1 MIDLTPLDV
10 RKKKGDFRRGMRGY
24 DPAMVDEF
32 LDVVADRLEELVREN
47 IALRERIS
55 GLDQAVTSYRERER
69 AMNDALVSAQQ
80 LREETRTQAT
90 REAELVLREARAEA
104 ERIVSE
110 AQGEVSGAA
119 DAVRRIQ
126 AQRAWFLRAFRAF
139 VERQLV
145 EIEQEE
151 ERLRELQRREG
162 QPPTPSPVPAR
173 EEEAGIPPWLSTL
186 DDEPEEDS

>member
-1 MIDLTPLDV
+1 
-10 RKKKGDFRRGMRGY
+10 
-24 DPAMVDEF
+24 
-32 LDVVADRLEELVREN
+32 
-47 IALRERIS
+47 
-55 GLDQAVTSYRERER
+55 
-69 AMNDALVSAQQ
+69 SAQQ

-104 ERIVSE
+104 ERIVGA
-110 AQGEVSGAA
+110 AQGEVSGAS